1 LDLTSIASKA
11 MMKSPTGSKGIEMLE
26 NKLVVDRRINERLAE
41 AQAERLARSSRK
53 THDVVGRW
61 SLTRLFRGRRPASAT
76 A

>member
-1 LDLTSIASKA
+1 
-11 MMKSPTGSKGIEMLE
+11 MLE